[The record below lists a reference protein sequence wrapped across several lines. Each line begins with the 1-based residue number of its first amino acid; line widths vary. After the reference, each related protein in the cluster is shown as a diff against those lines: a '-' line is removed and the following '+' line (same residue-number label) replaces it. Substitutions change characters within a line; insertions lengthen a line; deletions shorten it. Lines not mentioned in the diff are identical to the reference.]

1 MLLVEVSKEQIMVM
15 VVLVLVADIP
25 PTPAVQV
32 VVQELLD
39 KEITEVAVQVV
50 DQSRA
55 EAEAVV
61 LVELVLML
69 MGSVV
74 VPAVVVVMVVVQA
87 LVVLDYQMTLELVL
101 LYSMLEEAE
110 AVVEILLE
118 IVENLLVVMV
128 AVETQALHLA

>member
-1 MLLVEVSKEQIMVM
+1 MNSTFWRNNGGNKDGQLLAK
-15 VVLVLVADIP
+15 
-25 PTPAVQV
+25 
-32 VVQELLD
+32 VQELLD

-50 DQSRA
+50 DQSRV

-69 MGSVV
+69 MDSVV
-74 VPAVVVVMVVVQA
+74 VPAVVVVMVVVQV

-118 IVENLLVVMV
+118 IVENLPVVTV
-128 AVETQALHLA
+128 AVETQALHPA

>member
-1 MLLVEVSKEQIMVM
+1 MLLVEVSKEQILVL
-15 VVLVLVADIP
+15 VVLVLVVDIQP
-25 PTPAVQV
+25 NPAVRV

-39 KEITEVAVQVV
+39 KEITEVEVQVV
-50 DQSRA
+50 DQSRV

-101 LYSMLEEAE
+101 LYSMLEAAE

-118 IVENLLVVMV
+118 IVENLPVVTV
-128 AVETQALHLA
+128 AVETQALHPA

>member
-25 PTPAVQV
+25 PTLAVQV
-32 VVQELLD
+32 VVQELLA
-39 KEITEVAVQVV
+39 KEIMEAVEQVV
-50 DQSRA
+50 VLLVE

-61 LVELVLML
+61 LVEMVPELLVL
-69 MGSVV
+69 VV
-74 VPAVVVVMVVVQA
+74 VRVVVVVTVVVQV

-101 LYSMLEEAE
+101 LYSMLEAAE

-118 IVENLLVVMV
+118 IVENLPVVTV
-128 AVETQALHLA
+128 AVETQALHPA